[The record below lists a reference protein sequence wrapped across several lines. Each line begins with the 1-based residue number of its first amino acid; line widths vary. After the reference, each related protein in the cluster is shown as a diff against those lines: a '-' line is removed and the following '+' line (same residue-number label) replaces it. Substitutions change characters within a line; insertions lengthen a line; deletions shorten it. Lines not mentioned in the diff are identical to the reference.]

1 MGCTGNEW
9 VNMLLGKNRDISMV
23 AIFQIRLRSFFLT
36 SEKKDNAVRLRQYF
50 EIFYKRF
57 VQGGCF

>member
-23 AIFQIRLRSFFLT
+23 AIFQIRLRSFFFDVGKRRQC
-36 SEKKDNAVRLRQYF
+36 SEVTAIL
-50 EIFYKRF
+50 
-57 VQGGCF
+57 